1 MPQDT
6 FYERHCLND
15 QKYDIL
21 FPRNLG
27 GNATVLKLKEIESRQ
42 SQSNT
47 CHVAVEG
54 ERCQRPAR
62 NFPVGHSLMVI
73 HRLI

>member
-21 FPRNLG
+21 FPRNLAGGG
-27 GNATVLKLKEIESRQ
+27 GNATVLKLKEIERK
-42 SQSNT
+42 
-47 CHVAVEG
+47 
-54 ERCQRPAR
+54 
-62 NFPVGHSLMVI
+62 
-73 HRLI
+73 